1 MSKEPTPDTR
11 ISVGR
16 VIDTVLDGGSG
27 ERGARDESVTPGQ
40 RMADRFLK
48 QRKSE
53 NALEGGGGSAGKLR
67 GGLVLVR
74 EDTPAFL

>member
-1 MSKEPTPDTR
+1 MSKEPDPDS

-16 VIDTVLDGGSG
+16 VIDTVLGG
-27 ERGARDESVTPGQ
+27 ERNGSVTPGQ
-40 RMADRFLK
+40 RMADRFLM
-48 QRKSE
+48 QRKSTS
-53 NALEGGGGSAGKLR
+53 ALDGSAKRFR